1 LESLGVSKA
10 LEQVPGQALEME
22 LALHDSQ
29 LRQTDPLW
37 NWPGAVVQGGIN
49 LVPRPF
55 LPGVRL
61 FWLGATPEGGPIA
74 AGVCTGAR
82 RCCAGW
88 RLPRKGVAGRG
99 CAARPW
105 GNPLRSWSRWRRGCC
120 AEQPLPQWRA
130 ADPGQRRLGAA
141 VDRGECFNTVGK
153 GTLPVNRSP
162 AAAE

>member
-1 LESLGVSKA
+1 
-10 LEQVPGQALEME
+10 MF
-22 LALHDSQ
+22 LA
-29 LRQTDPLW
+29 RPWRW
-37 NWPGAVVQGGIN
+37 NWFFTTANLGKQIPCGTGLGPWCKVESTWFPG
-49 LVPRPF
+49 PF
-55 LPGVRL
+55 LPGIRR

-120 AEQPLPQWRA
+120 AERPLPQWRA

-141 VDRGECFNTVGK
+141 VDRSECFDTVGK
-153 GTLPVNRSP
+153 GTLSVNRSP
-162 AAAE
+162 AAAA